1 MYFIVP
7 LVTKAFT
14 TADNKPIDSA
24 SNGPNERTAG
34 LLATSELSSLIEQAQ
49 AIISGPNGDDLP
61 NADEWGDEDDSD
73 PESTSIQEEAEFCED
88 VEFNTRCLM
97 QLVPALEQNI
107 LSSQKPRVPL
117 DRPTSQAFS
126 VSEPAST
133 YISLAQQRFQDADLK
148 LVQRLGEA
156 NWQRHVRLRTK
167 LYGHEDERN
176 EPSAPVAGSIFHD
189 SGLGTTITGPS
200 QYAPSLASHASFASS
215 IGNQESPFSRV
226 PPMPP
231 EVIAGQKFVCA
242 LCGTTQSRIRNRIDW
257 K

>member
-1 MYFIVP
+1 M
-7 LVTKAFT
+7 
-14 TADNKPIDSA
+14 TADNKPTDSA
-24 SNGPNERTAG
+24 SNEPNERAPG
-34 LLATSELSSLIEQAQ
+34 FLVTSELPSLIEQAEV
-49 AIISGPNGDDLP
+49 IISGPSGEELSNTDDW
-61 NADEWGDEDDSD
+61 DDEDDSD
-73 PESTSIQEEAEFCED
+73 SESTSIQEEAEFCED

-107 LSSQKPRVPL
+107 VSSRKPRIPL
-117 DRPTSQAFS
+117 DRPTSQTFS

-156 NWQRHVRLRTK
+156 NWQRHVRLCTK
-167 LYGHEDERN
+167 LYGHQDERN
-176 EPSAPVAGSIFHD
+176 EPSAPIAGSIFHD
-189 SGLGTTITGPS
+189 SGLGTTIPGSS
-200 QYAPSLASHASFASS
+200 QYVLSLASHASFASS
-215 IGNQESPFSRV
+215 VGKQGSPFLQV

-231 EVIAGQKFVCA
+231 EIIAGQKFVCA

>member
-1 MYFIVP
+1 M
-7 LVTKAFT
+7 VTKAFII
-14 TADNKPIDSA
+14 ADNKPIDSA
-24 SNGPNERTAG
+24 SNEPDERSAG
-34 LLATSELSSLIEQAQ
+34 FLATSELPSLIEQAQ
-49 AIISGPNGDDLP
+49 IIILGPSGEDLS
-61 NADEWGDEDDSD
+61 NADDWDDEDDSD
-73 PESTSIQEEAEFCED
+73 PESTPIQEEAEFCED

-107 LSSQKPRVPL
+107 VSSRTPRIRL
-117 DRPTSQAFS
+117 DRPTSQTFS

-156 NWQRHVRLRTK
+156 NWQRHVRLRNE
-167 LYGHEDERN
+167 LYGHEDGHN
-176 EPSAPVAGSIFHD
+176 DPSAPVACSIFHD
-189 SGLGTTITGPS
+189 SGLGTTVPGSS
-200 QYAPSLASHASFASS
+200 QYAPSQASHASFASS
-215 IGNQESPFSRV
+215 VGNQESPFLRV

-242 LCGTTQSRIRNRIDW
+242 LCGITQSRIRNRIDW

>member
-1 MYFIVP
+1 M
-7 LVTKAFT
+7 
-14 TADNKPIDSA
+14 TADNKPTDSA
-24 SNGPNERTAG
+24 SNEANDLTPGF
-34 LLATSELSSLIEQAQ
+34 LATSDLSSLIEQAEV
-49 AIISGPNGDDLP
+49 IISGPIGEQCSDADDCD
-61 NADEWGDEDDSD
+61 NEDDSD
-73 PESTSIQEEAEFCED
+73 SESTSIQEEAEFCED

-107 LSSQKPRVPL
+107 VSSRKPRIPL
-117 DRPTSQAFS
+117 TQPNSQTFS

-133 YISLAQQRFQDADLK
+133 YISLAGQRFQEADLK
-148 LVQRLGEA
+148 LIQRLGEA

-176 EPSAPVAGSIFHD
+176 EPSAPVTGSIFHD
-189 SGLGTTITGPS
+189 SGLGTTILGSS

-215 IGNQESPFSRV
+215 VGNHESTFLRV

-231 EVIAGQKFVCA
+231 EVNAAQEFVCA
-242 LCGTTQSRIRNRIDW
+242 LCGITQSRIRNRIHW